1 MREISMTMVDLN
13 LSLCSIKILRW
24 FFRVLF
30 YLPVKFHIRDLKES
44 RKKNVQNVSKSE
56 KNVFFYVVS
65 KNTNNV

>member
-1 MREISMTMVDLN
+1 MTMVDLN

-30 YLPVKFHIRDLKES
+30 YLPAKFHIRDLKES
-44 RKKNVQNVSKSE
+44 RKKNNVQNVSKSE